1 MHIVLFAMGGGPDFG
16 DGIDNV
22 GSDRIIQMLA
32 VRVVLLQKTRDCT

>member
-1 MHIVLFAMGGGPDFG
+1 MHIVLFAIGGGSDFG